1 MGKNIN
7 TGYYYRFSRLD
18 LQSLVPSDAQSILDI
33 GCGNGMVGGALK
45 NRQQCRV
52 VGIELSKPA
61 AREANKILDKVITG
75 DIEKYSTLLQL
86 QDESFDCIIL
96 GDILEHLNEPVQL
109 INQLK
114 RFLRP
119 NGCLVL
125 SIPNIGHW
133 SIWQGLLAGEWQYS
147 DAGLLD
153 KSHLR
158 FFTRKSIIQFF
169 TDAEYEISELKGVM
183 ISNEEIINEISKVA
197 RACDVF
203 DVSLTQ
209 ELSIYQFLAK
219 AKAADQKTFK
229 TGLTSIIILVRNQ
242 LVYTAACLESIVRNT
257 ALPYEL
263 IIVDN
268 GSDTETKE
276 FLASF
281 VERVPNVKLLRSEEN
296 LGFAAG
302 NNWGISV
309 ASGDYI
315 MFLNNDTVVPP
326 NWLFRLYNCLAEH
339 QSIGIVGPMT
349 NNISGTQKVS
359 QISYDP
365 EGVLENVEEFEV
377 FAKAYYQSHAKE
389 RSIVSRLVG
398 FCMLAKKEVID
409 DIGGFDTHFGL
420 GNFEDDDFCLR
431 AQLAGYLCVKA
442 EDAFIHHFGS
452 RTFIGEQ
459 LPFQQM
465 MQENL
470 AKFKKKWLQ
479 RGMVFDGYGSLAGL
493 VFDPIADYVAPKEPV
508 NQKHQCIYFF
518 YNRDFKALKK
528 VVMKIIDEQPESQL
542 FIIGGPDSEDIMS
555 FLKKEFGTWLEEQ
568 RSLEIAILKETPCF
582 DSLFVKP
589 DRLIVHKADD
599 RSGQWQL
606 FKDNGTK
613 ILWI

>member
-1 MGKNIN
+1 MEKKIN
-7 TGYYYRFSRLD
+7 TSYYYRFSRPD

-61 AREANKILDKVITG
+61 AREAKKILDKVITG
-75 DIEKYSTLLQL
+75 NVEKYSTLLQL

-158 FFTRKSIIQFF
+158 FFTRKSIIRFL

-203 DVSLTQ
+203 DGSLTQ

-326 NWLFRLYNCLAEH
+326 NWLYRLYNCLAEH

-377 FAKAYYQSHAKE
+377 FAKVFYQSHAKK

-589 DRLIVHKADD
+589 DCLIVHKADD